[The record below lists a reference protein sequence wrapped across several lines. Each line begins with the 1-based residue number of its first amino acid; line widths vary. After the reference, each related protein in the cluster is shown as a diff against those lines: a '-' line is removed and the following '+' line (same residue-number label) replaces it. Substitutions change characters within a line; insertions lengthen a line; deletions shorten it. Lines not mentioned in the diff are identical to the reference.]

1 MSTKNEWQK
10 LRARYKSVRQYSSRR
25 VLKSK
30 KDLEDF
36 ANWLV
41 DQGAEILLNPCQYE
55 SLRFYLNNEL
65 GIVWEK
71 GTGNLL
77 AHDMGIKYESEV
89 SCKKAKIS
97 NKAKSTPIVFEYCF
111 ACKEVQEL
119 NCDQCS
125 VCHSYIRFQ
134 E

>member
-1 MSTKNEWQK
+1 MSTASERRR
-10 LRARYKSVRQYSSRR
+10 LRARYSSINQYSKRQ

-41 DQGAEILLNPCQYE
+41 DQGAEILLNPCQHE

-71 GTGNLL
+71 GSGNLL
-77 AHDMGIKYESEV
+77 AHDMGIAYQGGK
-89 SCKKAKIS
+89 
-97 NKAKSTPIVFEYCF
+97 
-111 ACKEVQEL
+111 
-119 NCDQCS
+119 
-125 VCHSYIRFQ
+125 
-134 E
+134 

>member
-1 MSTKNEWQK
+1 MSTLNEWQR
-10 LRARYKSVRQYSSRR
+10 LRARYSSISNYSKRQ
-25 VLKSK
+25 VLNNK

-65 GIVWEK
+65 GIVWTK

-77 AHDMGIKYESEV
+77 AHDMGKVYEES
-89 SCKKAKIS
+89 K
-97 NKAKSTPIVFEYCF
+97 
-111 ACKEVQEL
+111 
-119 NCDQCS
+119 
-125 VCHSYIRFQ
+125 R
-134 E
+134 